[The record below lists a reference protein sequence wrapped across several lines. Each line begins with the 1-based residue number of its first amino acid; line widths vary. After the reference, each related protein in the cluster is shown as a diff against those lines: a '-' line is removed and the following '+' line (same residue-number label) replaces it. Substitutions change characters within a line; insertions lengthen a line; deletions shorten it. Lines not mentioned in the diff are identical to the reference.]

1 MYMLGVFVHANPVS
15 GQPTQ
20 LARDLKFWWALTS
33 RLFFFGIHTASAPI
47 IAGTQLCLFSFIL
60 LYFVF
65 FMLIFFPFSGSHI

>member
-33 RLFFFGIHTASAPI
+33 RLLFLKQS
-47 IAGTQLCLFSFIL
+47 LCLFSFIL
-60 LYFVF
+60 LYFVIF
-65 FMLIFFPFSGSHI
+65 IIIFFPFFR